1 MTREVTLNVGGAPIP
16 LDYFVE
22 RFVDHTVVGMIAAL
36 EGTGE
41 IGTLDLTID
50 GDAVAV
56 TLNDAPL
63 PVNAFVSKIIG
74 STVRGMVSVLKGVSD
89 TTRIKILVRR

>member
-1 MTREVTLNVGGAPIP
+1 MNVGGATIP

-22 RFVDHTVVGMIAAL
+22 GFVDHTVAGMMAAL

-41 IGTLDLTID
+41 ISTLEMTLD

-56 TLNDAPL
+56 TLNDAPV

-74 STVRGMVSVLKGVSD
+74 STVRGMVSVLKGVTD
-89 TTRIKILVRR
+89 PTRIKITIQR